1 MAATEHSIKFYN
13 HVQNLFNKPVE
24 TETIRSDKSI
34 WSAGAGWK
42 NKLSFD
48 ILTVRN
54 TPNKGVTTYITSGL
68 SEYELK
74 DDQNNKPSRR
84 IEFISVLKDNTDFQ
98 KLTGDPTDE
107 ISFYKDNLMYL
118 TCYMINELSYVFPG
132 DVWNG
137 FFTNSYQK
145 FSKVEHLFFM
155 HPKLITNRFQ
165 PFMIDDKEIE
175 MLLCVPITQKEL
187 DYCQKNDSAA
197 LEKLLVDSKVDIS
210 NLFRKSLI

>member
-1 MAATEHSIKFYN
+1 MTASENNLKLYN
-13 HVQNLFNKPVE
+13 YVQNLFEETVE
-24 TETIRSDKSI
+24 AETIWSDKSI
-34 WSAGAGWK
+34 WSAGAGWE

-48 ILTVRN
+48 IMTVKN

-84 IEFISVLKDNTDFQ
+84 VEFISVLKDNTDFQ
-98 KLTGDPTDE
+98 KLTGDPSDE

-118 TCYMINELSYVFPG
+118 CCYMVNESSYVFPG

-145 FSKVEHLFFM
+145 FSKLEHLFFM
-155 HPKLITNRFQ
+155 HPKLITDKFQ
-165 PFMIDDKEIE
+165 PFMTDDKEIE

-187 DYCQKNDSAA
+187 DYYQRNGPEA